1 MCSHYLEMIH
11 SSVFLLL
18 ETLLGYDLKVI
29 LFYLNLKLLNMRG
42 GKQQDIGSKIY
53 FPWNIVSLHY
63 HKIMFDMLHSITM
76 WANAQRFMC
85 LAVDHT

>member
-1 MCSHYLEMIH
+1 MCSHDLEIIH

-29 LFYLNLKLLNMRG
+29 LLYLNLKRLNMRG

-53 FPWNIVSLHY
+53 FP
-63 HKIMFDMLHSITM
+63 
-76 WANAQRFMC
+76 
-85 LAVDHT
+85 